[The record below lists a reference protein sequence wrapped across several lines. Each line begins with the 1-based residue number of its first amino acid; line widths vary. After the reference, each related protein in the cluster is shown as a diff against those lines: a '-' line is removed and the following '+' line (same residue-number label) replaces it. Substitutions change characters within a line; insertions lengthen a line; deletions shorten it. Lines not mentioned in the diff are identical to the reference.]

1 MGKEKQFEITKI
13 PSFIDMHVHF
23 REPGFEYKE
32 TIETGIAAAR
42 AGGFSGVCTMPN
54 TNPVTDNPAVI
65 KEILSK
71 AKKHHFE
78 IYPIAAIT
86 KNLDSLELVD
96 FKELK
101 NAGAVAFSNDGLP
114 LLDKDVFLEALK
126 SEELIIS
133 HCEDE
138 TAEIAWQIETF
149 ERALSEGFKPRLHF
163 CHVSKKESVD
173 LIRKAKYKGLKNLTC
188 ETAPHY
194 FTLTKEDINNTGV
207 FKMNPCLGSQAD
219 KRAIMDGLFDNT
231 IDVIATDHAPHSNEE
246 KMLPYIESPNGI
258 TGLETA
264 FSLSYELLGL
274 DKTLEKMAYN
284 PRKILKIKNQKMIK
298 TALNEEWLVVPSLF
312 KTKCKVSPYK
322 GMKLKGRV
330 IDE

>member
-1 MGKEKQFEITKI
+1 VAKKEYKISQI
-13 PSFIDMHVHF
+13 PSLIDMHVHF
-23 REPGFEYKE
+23 REPGYEYKE
-32 TIETGIAAAR
+32 TIETGIASAR

-54 TNPVTDNPAVI
+54 TNPVTDNPSII

-71 AKKHHFE
+71 AKKHKFE

-86 KNLDSLELVD
+86 KNLDSLELVN

-101 NAGAVAFSNDGLP
+101 QAGAVGFSNDGLP
-114 LLDKDVFLEALK
+114 LLDKDVFLQALK
-126 SEELIIS
+126 SEELILS

-138 TAEIAWQIETF
+138 TTEVAWQIELF
-149 ERALSEGFKPRLHF
+149 EKAKKEGFSPRLHF
-163 CHVSKKESVD
+163 CHISKKDSID
-173 LIRKAKYKGLKNLTC
+173 LIRNAKKKGLTITA

-194 FTLTKEDINNTGV
+194 FTFTKNDVGV
-207 FKMNPCLGSQAD
+207 NGTYKMNPALGSEVD
-219 KRAIMDGLFDNT
+219 KRAVMDGLFDGT
-231 IDVIATDHAPHSNEE
+231 IDVIATDHAPHSDEE
-246 KMLPYIESPNGI
+246 KLKIYPNSPNGI

-284 PRKILKIKNQKMIK
+284 PRRILGINNKKMIK
-298 TALNEEWLVVPSLF
+298 VALDETWIVVPSQF

-322 GMKLKGRV
+322 GMKLKG
-330 IDE
+330 IIIND

>member
-1 MGKEKQFEITKI
+1 MEKKYKITTI
-13 PSFIDMHVHF
+13 PSLIDMHVHF

-32 TIETGIAAAR
+32 TIETGIKSAR

-54 TNPVTDNPAVI
+54 TNPVCDNPKTI

-71 AKKHHFE
+71 AKKNRFE

-101 NAGAVAFSNDGLP
+101 NAGAIGFSNDGLP
-114 LLDKDVFLEALK
+114 LLNRNVFLEALK
-126 SEELIIS
+126 SEELILS

-138 TAEIAWQIETF
+138 SKEVDWQIQ
-149 ERALSEGFKPRLHF
+149 AFKDAVRLGYEPRLHF
-163 CHVSKKESVD
+163 CHISKKESVD
-173 LIRKAKYKGLKNLTC
+173 LIRKAKKEGLKNLTA

-194 FTLTKEDINNTGV
+194 FTFTKEDVGV
-207 FKMNPCLGSQAD
+207 NGTYKMNPQLGSEMD
-219 KRAIMDGLFDNT
+219 RRAIMDGLFDGT
-231 IDVIATDHAPHSNEE
+231 IDVIATDHAPHSDEE
-246 KMLPYIESPNGI
+246 KMKLFREAPNGI

-284 PRKILKIKNQKMIK
+284 PRRILRIDNKKMIK
-298 TALNEEWLVVPSLF
+298 VALDETWIVVPSQF
-312 KTKCKVSPYK
+312 KTKCKISPYK
-322 GMKLKGRV
+322 GMKLKG
-330 IDE
+330 IIINE